1 MREKKRNHSEIF
13 HRALHICL
21 YDCVWC
27 WRRIIVFVFEC
38 DENRSICIEMIN
50 WLLLH
55 IQRLLWFVA
64 ICRLHFQM
72 FSINCFGGNRK
83 TVAFVQTFYNF
94 VARCASRISIHTI
107 LDETGTMGSHEPFA
121 SYSYRKWRINNWLTH
136 FPDPIIF
143 AFGLVLNINVKRHR

>member
-107 LDETGTMGSHEPFA
+107 LDETGTMGSHEPFCQLFI
-121 SYSYRKWRINNWLTH
+121 SEMKNQQLVDTFPGPNYIRIWIS
-136 FPDPIIF
+136 F
-143 AFGLVLNINVKRHR
+143 KYKC